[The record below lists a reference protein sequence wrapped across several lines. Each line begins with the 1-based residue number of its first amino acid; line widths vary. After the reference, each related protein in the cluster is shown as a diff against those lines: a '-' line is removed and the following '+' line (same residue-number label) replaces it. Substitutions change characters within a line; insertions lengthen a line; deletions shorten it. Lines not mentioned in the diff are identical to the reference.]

1 MTVFFFNCTLGNT
14 KQRRC
19 EKAETLFYLYN
30 PNSARLG
37 WFTQIRYEKIVLIA
51 YAKRN
56 VVVVTV
62 IGIPRAVGGVNIAF
76 LRRRGTNLRTRPKV
90 ACQTE
95 L

>member
-1 MTVFFFNCTLGNT
+1 MKKRKRFSTFIIQIARDWGGLRKFATKKWVF
-14 KQRRC
+14 
-19 EKAETLFYLYN
+19 
-30 PNSARLG
+30 
-37 WFTQIRYEKIVLIA
+37 IA